1 MRVLIIKLSSMGDIL
16 HTLPAI
22 TECLSNFPQIKI
34 DWIVES
40 GFEEIL
46 KWHPG
51 IQHVYTFPLR
61 AARKTPKLFLTDM
74 PRALRAVRSQY
85 YDLVIDAQGLIK
97 SALLAKIIKTKRIVG
112 LDKNSCREPFAS
124 KLYHQGYN
132 IPWSAHAVVRLKQ
145 LFSSI
150 FGYPLCLDIDYGL
163 SKSKFIN
170 PLKVPEIEQNKFM
183 IFLHGTTWQTKHWP
197 EKYWQELILL
207 IKAKNPGIKI
217 LLPWGSE
224 LELARAQ
231 SLAKMSPQ
239 AQVLPKLSITEL
251 AYYLSKA
258 QAVVAVDTG
267 LGHLA
272 AALGTKTINLY
283 GPTDPNRTGTIGLN
297 QIHLAVSQL
306 GNKAYPCVPC
316 LKRQCIFIKEDEHMT
331 PPCYQMINPEMVI
344 KNLAL

>member
-16 HTLPAI
+16 HTLPAL

-34 DWIVES
+34 DWIVEPA
-40 GFEEIL
+40 FKDIL
-46 KWHPG
+46 TWHDG
-51 IQHVYTFPLR
+51 VQNIYTFPLR
-61 AARKTPKLFLTDM
+61 AARKNPKLWFTEI
-74 PRALRAVRSQY
+74 PKALKAIRSQP

-97 SALLAKIIKTKRIVG
+97 SALLAKILKSKRIVG

-132 IPWSAHAVVRLKQ
+132 VPWSSHAVVRLKQ

-150 FGYPLCLDIDYGL
+150 FGYPLCSDIHYGL
-163 SKSKFIN
+163 SISKFIN
-170 PLKVPEIEQNKFM
+170 PLKVFEIPQNNFM
-183 IFLHGTTWQTKHWP
+183 VFLHGTTWQTKHWP
-197 EKYWQELILL
+197 EKYWQELIVL
-207 IKAKNPGIKI
+207 IKAQHPGIKI

-224 LELARAQ
+224 SELARAHR
-231 SLAKMSPQ
+231 LAKMSPQ

-251 AYYLSKA
+251 AYYLSRA

-272 AALGTKTINLY
+272 AALGTQTINLY

-297 QIHLAVSQL
+297 QIHLAVSQQKI
-306 GNKAYPCVPC
+306 KAFSCAPC
-316 LKRQCIFIKEDEHMT
+316 LKRECIYTKSDDNKA
-331 PPCYQMINPEMVI
+331 PPCYQIINPEMVI
-344 KNLAL
+344 KKLAL